1 MIVIAGH
8 FRVPGG
14 VSAAFEPYV
23 KAYVAAVRAEPGC
36 RHFTFAY
43 DAVDPEYIRA
53 FEIYDDRAAFDAHG
67 RSAHLAEWKATRAR
81 FGVTDRVMNLYEVSA
96 TEAV

>member
-14 VSAAFEPYV
+14 VSADFEPHV
-23 KAYVAAVRAEPGC
+23 KAYVAAVNREPGC
-36 RHFTFAY
+36 RHFSFAY
-43 DAVDPEYIRA
+43 DAVDPEIIRA

-67 RSAHLAEWKATRAR
+67 KSAHLIEWKAARGR
-81 FGVTDRVMNLYEVSA
+81 FGVTDRVMNLYAV
-96 TEAV
+96 EAVEAV